1 MIKVKVV
8 TNHRQ
13 NNDVLLWPVTLMTK
27 SVKTKNNKI
36 RERDREDNQI
46 KDWREIRQK
55 KKRKRVYI
63 RCKSIKK
70 II

>member
-1 MIKVKVV
+1 
-8 TNHRQ
+8 
-13 NNDVLLWPVTLMTK
+13 MTK